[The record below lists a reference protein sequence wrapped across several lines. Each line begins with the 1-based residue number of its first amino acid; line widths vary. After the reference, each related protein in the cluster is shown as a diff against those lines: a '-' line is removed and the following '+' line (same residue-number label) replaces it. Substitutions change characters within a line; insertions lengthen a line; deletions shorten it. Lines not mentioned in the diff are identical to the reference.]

1 MTAPW
6 RHRTGCPSTVAST
19 STLGPGPLDERGP
32 DEHGVERPAVEV
44 VDGEVGLEG
53 VDLAAEGV
61 AAHDDVDGAEAALV
75 GPAVEDLGAE
85 EDHPGAGAEG
95 RQPVGQALG
104 QRVEQPG
111 RLEQHRH
118 RGATRRRAGPARRPR
133 RARPGVR
140 TSTRLSAEGR
150 AGTRRARAK
159 APCRAS
165 TPTFTWGPR

>member
-1 MTAPW
+1 MNTA
-6 RHRTGCPSTVAST
+6 RN
-19 STLGPGPLDERGP
+19 GPPG
-32 DEHGVERPAVEV
+32 EV
-44 VDGEVGLEG
+44 GEVEVGLER

-61 AAHDDVDGAEAALV
+61 AAHGDVDGAEAALV

-95 RQPVGQALG
+95 GQPVGQPLG

-118 RGATRRRAGPARRPR
+118 RGGLAARQHERVDLVELGGGADLAG
-133 RARPGVR
+133 
-140 TSTRLSAEGR
+140 LSAEGAQAAQR
-150 AGTRRARAK
+150 AAAN